1 MAELELGVVVL
12 TQLVGTFLNMRS
24 VCLLRLKKRSGVSAM
39 RSTGLT
45 FSRCFTTGQMSVTFS
60 ECFREVP
67 EKLVLDACSA
77 ALMALLMSNRMT
89 SRF

>member
-45 FSRCFTTGQMSVTFS
+45 F
-60 ECFREVP
+60 
-67 EKLVLDACSA
+67 
-77 ALMALLMSNRMT
+77 
-89 SRF
+89 